1 MSANKPISR
10 PSSRP
15 LSLILYLK
23 TCIFERIIVKLQKN
37 MQKFVSMH
45 KQSLES
51 VEKYSISAFSAY
63 YRLVAVYHKIS
74 YFDVKLV

>member
-1 MSANKPISR
+1 
-10 PSSRP
+10 
-15 LSLILYLK
+15 
-23 TCIFERIIVKLQKN
+23 

-45 KQSLES
+45 KQSFES

-63 YRLVAVYHKIS
+63 YKLIAIYHKIS